1 MTTTQIPKLAAL
13 ALAVRVLAGTN
24 CGFAAEPGDVAMDY
38 NAEMRAAQ
46 EAQRKDP
53 AWKPKYQEI
62 ALIQVMKRGK
72 GGSLHNYCL
81 NTNGN
86 ILACCGGNFVR
97 MLDEQQGKTQNVSE
111 PAEIRVFSPTG
122 NPIASWPVEQKL
134 QAICVGRDGAIF
146 AAGSGRI
153 LRLDQSGKVIASAVS
168 PVADAP
174 VVMGPDIDVMLKQMR
189 RDNDTERRKMKDQ
202 LERRRDDFTGI
213 AVTDQDAFGCR
224 SEERRVGK

>member
-1 MTTTQIPKLAAL
+1 MTIIKIPKLAAI
-13 ALAVRVLAGTN
+13 ALAVRLLSGPS
-24 CGFAAEPGDVAMDY
+24 GFAAEPQDIPMDY

-122 NPIASWPVEQKL
+122 NPIASWPMEHKL

-146 AAGSGRI
+146 AAGNGRI
-153 LRLDQSGKVIASAVS
+153 LRLDKTGKMAPSCPTQIA
-168 PVADAP
+168 
-174 VVMGPDIDVMLKQMR
+174 
-189 RDNDTERRKMKDQ
+189 
-202 LERRRDDFTGI
+202 
-213 AVTDQDAFGCR
+213 C
-224 SEERRVGK
+224 